1 MSLTMR
7 TAAKSGEAPLK
18 PGKHLGSA
26 CSRIPRG
33 LLSVM
38 LGLALSVL
46 VLCGQAWGE
55 PQVSPRQL
63 EQLEKRIQAVNRWL
77 NSAEENRSD
86 LARKVKSLEQDIGRI
101 NSRLHRLGEQQ
112 QQTQAQ
118 LATLDQEAE
127 TLRARLEKQ
136 RGSLKAQ
143 LLSAW
148 KLGDAPGLKVLLNE
162 SDPQQLSRQMAYHDY
177 ISQDAVERL
186 NKFQRTLSALRE
198 NRAAAL
204 VARNELSEARATAQ
218 AQRRDLEERQ
228 VERRETLAALDKEI
242 RQKKSELERLQ
253 ADRERLEE
261 LLKRVQEA
269 VQNLELPDESTPFSA
284 LAGKLP
290 RPAPGKVLAH
300 YGEPMAGGKLRRNGT
315 IIAVSAGAAIRAV
328 HYGRVVFSD
337 WLRGFGLLVILDHG
351 DGYMSLYGQNDGLLK
366 NVGDW
371 VSAGEAIALGGNSG
385 GNPPGLYFEIRKH
398 GKPID
403 PGKWLGKQ

>member
-1 MSLTMR
+1 
-7 TAAKSGEAPLK
+7 
-18 PGKHLGSA
+18 
-26 CSRIPRG
+26 
-33 LLSVM
+33 M

-228 VERRETLAALDKEI
+228 VERRETL
-242 RQKKSELERLQ
+242 
-253 ADRERLEE
+253 
-261 LLKRVQEA
+261 
-269 VQNLELPDESTPFSA
+269 
-284 LAGKLP
+284 
-290 RPAPGKVLAH
+290 
-300 YGEPMAGGKLRRNGT
+300 
-315 IIAVSAGAAIRAV
+315 
-328 HYGRVVFSD
+328 
-337 WLRGFGLLVILDHG
+337 
-351 DGYMSLYGQNDGLLK
+351 
-366 NVGDW
+366 
-371 VSAGEAIALGGNSG
+371 
-385 GNPPGLYFEIRKH
+385 
-398 GKPID
+398 
-403 PGKWLGKQ
+403 